1 MEALICTFENYRNE
15 KVFDDVWTTVLSIAE
30 QSNICTENIP
40 KRKRKLSS
48 KLEVTCVMSTEG
60 SQAALNSKEFF
71 RAGIFYQVL
80 DMMLNELRTRLS
92 EQNCDIMKGIQ
103 ALNPSGETF
112 CEKDV
117 LFPFAM
123 GLLLK
128 TLYVS

>member
-30 QSNICTENIP
+30 QSIICTESIP

-48 KLEVTCVMSTEG
+48 KLEATCVMSTEG

-80 DMMLNELRTRLS
+80 DMMLSELRTRFS

-123 GLLLK
+123 GLILK
-128 TLYVS
+128 TLYMS